1 MITTENMKFGDTIY
15 SVKTVNNAFRK
26 NKLTFTDADG
36 NEWYRYDKPNWEY
49 SIEELLYCGKTTYVE
64 EGEVG
69 FDEDRRIEYHFKYP
83 DGQIYPEYEEDIK
96 EFENWFT
103 TKTAAEEHIKMKE
116 KENE

>member
-1 MITTENMKFGDTIY
+1 MITIENMKFGDTIY

-36 NEWYRYDKPNWEY
+36 NEWHRYDRPHWEY
-49 SIEELLYCGKTTYVE
+49 SIEELVYCGKSYYIE
-64 EGEVG
+64 EGEVR
-69 FDEDRRIEYHFKYP
+69 FDEDHTTQLHFKYP
-83 DGQIYPEYEEDIK
+83 DDQIYPEYEEDIK

-103 TKTAAEEHIKMKE
+103 TKAAAEEHIKMKE